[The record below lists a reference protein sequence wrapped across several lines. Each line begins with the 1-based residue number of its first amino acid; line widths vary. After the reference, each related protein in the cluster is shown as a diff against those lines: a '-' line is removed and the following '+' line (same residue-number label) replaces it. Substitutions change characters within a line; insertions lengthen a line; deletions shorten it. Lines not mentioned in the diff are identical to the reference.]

1 MYHCKVSRRVNCLP
15 ARHPHERHGLSRQ
28 TPYLS
33 SYITSLGP
41 LAHALTLVA
50 LVALVA
56 SVDPVQVAVAV
67 TGRARQ
73 HGRRYTLPVPQFYC
87 HPVRKC
93 LASQAARQPG
103 DSGPHRRRTPS
114 PQEAQA
120 RTAQAPDY
128 RIPGPRQPRRI
139 CRDSLGALAQYL
151 TAQEEDRGHRRSWN
165 LCLSREYV
173 SPLGVISFQGAL
185 PQASELTACLVPDFR
200 SREGLFKTLKDKHK
214 IKGGGKSLFDA
225 SVYKDDKSTEE
236 FHKMVRDL
244 SSLTR
249 EAKPTPFHH
258 MLATIAQE
266 GRLMRLYSQN
276 VDCLDTSLKPLAT
289 NIPLNTKA
297 PWPITIQL
305 HGGLEKMQCTKCS
318 HVNNFDGSLFQG
330 PEPPLCDECREADFV
345 RTEFGGKRSHGIG
358 RLRPRMVL
366 YNEYNPDEDAIG
378 KVSQADLRR
387 VPDAVIVVG
396 TSLKVPGVRRIVR
409 ELCQATRS
417 KRDGFTAWVN
427 LEPVPQAPDM
437 KDLWDL
443 VVRGKC
449 DDIAGLLNFPH
460 WDCDTEDIGKK
471 EEYMVSGS
479 AEKEVEYQ
487 ERCSRDRI
495 DVLLANRKRSFDQ
508 SSDTESRAGDVP
520 AVKSILVDKIQGTL
534 PTPSA
539 SPRQGTPQPRKPLPK
554 GKIKQ
559 STLSFGSQSV
569 TTESE
574 AKPAKATKPRKPRQP
589 KKTKDAKP
597 NNGINQAFKATKTV
611 TKVGRPSKTLGKQIK
626 SEPVSPR
633 MSSPLENKRDL
644 PNALPSLR
652 PEAKDHGKLPYLNVA
667 ASSSELSFV
676 SATSDLVGEN
686 TVISNSKPRGMENLM
701 D

>member
-1 MYHCKVSRRVNCLP
+1 M
-15 ARHPHERHGLSRQ
+15 
-28 TPYLS
+28 
-33 SYITSLGP
+33 
-41 LAHALTLVA
+41 
-50 LVALVA
+50 A
-56 SVDPVQVAVAV
+56 S
-67 TGRARQ
+67 
-73 HGRRYTLPVPQFYC
+73 
-87 HPVRKC
+87 PVRHHTSPPTSP
-93 LASQAARQPG
+93 LS
-103 DSGPHRRRTPS
+103 DLSHTPS
-114 PQEAQA
+114 PSS
-120 RTAQAPDY
+120 P
-128 RIPGPRQPRRI
+128 
-139 CRDSLGALAQYL
+139 C
-151 TAQEEDRGHRRSWN
+151 
-165 LCLSREYV
+165 
-173 SPLGVISFQGAL
+173 SPLSVLSKSPSLSLSPHASANVNMDVATRYPSPSSTATQSGSASPLKLPDGQEIQVRTDGAPPPPKRRKLAAPKPRTTEHLDLDNRDETAEVHLERLLDALRRKKKIVVIAGAGISVS
-185 PQASELTACLVPDFR
+185 AGIPDFR

-249 EAKPTPFHH
+249 EAKSTPFHH

-297 PWPITIQL
+297 PWPVTIQL

-330 PEPPLCDECREADFV
+330 PEPPLCEVCKEADFV

-396 TSLKVPGVRRIVR
+396 TTLKVPGVRRIVR

-417 KRDGFTAWVN
+417 RRDGFTAWVN
-427 LEPVPQAPDM
+427 VEPVPQTPDM

-449 DDIAGLLNFPH
+449 DDVAGLLNFPH
-460 WDCDTEDIGKK
+460 WDCDTDDIGKT

-479 AEKEVEYQ
+479 AEKEVEYEQ
-487 ERCSRDRI
+487 RCSRDRI

-508 SSDTESRAGDVP
+508 SSETDSKAGDVP
-520 AVKSILVDKIQGTL
+520 DMKAILVDKIQETL

-554 GKIKQ
+554 GKVKQ
-559 STLSFGSQSV
+559 SMLSFGGQSANA
-569 TTESE
+569 ESE
-574 AKPAKATKPRKPRQP
+574 AKPSKVTKPRKPRQP
-589 KKTKDAKP
+589 KKAKDAKP
-597 NNGINQAFKATKTV
+597 SNGITQSFRTTKTATK
-611 TKVGRPSKTLGKQIK
+611 GGSSNKTLTKQTK
-626 SEPVSPR
+626 SEPASPR
-633 MSSPLENKRDL
+633 MSSLLGNQLDL
-644 PNALPSLR
+644 PSGLPSLR
-652 PEAKDHGKLPYLNVA
+652 PDVKDHGKLPYLNVG

-676 SATSDLVGEN
+676 SANSDLEGDS
-686 TVISNSKPRGMENLM
+686 TISSYSKPRGMENLM

>member
-1 MYHCKVSRRVNCLP
+1 M
-15 ARHPHERHGLSRQ
+15 
-28 TPYLS
+28 T
-33 SYITSLGP
+33 
-41 LAHALTLVA
+41 
-50 LVALVA
+50 
-56 SVDPVQVAVAV
+56 
-67 TGRARQ
+67 
-73 HGRRYTLPVPQFYC
+73 TLPRLSLSAC
-87 HPVRKC
+87 
-93 LASQAARQPG
+93 S
-103 DSGPHRRRTPS
+103 TPCG
-114 PQEAQA
+114 E
-120 RTAQAPDY
+120 R
-128 RIPGPRQPRRI
+128 
-139 CRDSLGALAQYL
+139 
-151 TAQEEDRGHRRSWN
+151 RRSWSSREPAS
-165 LCLSREYV
+165 LSRPEV
-173 SPLGVISFQGAL
+173 SLLSQRARVRVPVPYSQT
-185 PQASELTACLVPDFR
+185 SELTIVCLVPDFR
-200 SREGLFKTLKDKHK
+200 SREGLFKTLGDKHK

-236 FHKMVRDL
+236 FHKMVREL
-244 SSLTR
+244 SSLTK

-297 PWPITIQL
+297 PWPVTIQL

-318 HVNNFDGSLFQG
+318 HVNGFDGSLFQG
-330 PEPPLCDECREADFV
+330 PEPPLCAECKEADFV

-409 ELCQATRS
+409 ELCLATRS
-417 KRDGFTAWVN
+417 KRDGFTAWIN
-427 LEPVPQAPDM
+427 LDPVPQAPDM

-449 DDIAGLLNFPH
+449 DDIAGLLNLPR

-479 AEKEVEYQ
+479 AEKEDECR
-487 ERCSRDRI
+487 ERCNRDRI
-495 DVLLANRKRSFDQ
+495 DVLLANKKRSFDQ
-508 SSDTESRAGDVP
+508 SSDTESKPGDVP
-520 AVKSILVDKIQGTL
+520 DIKSILVDKIQDTL

-554 GKIKQ
+554 GKVKQ
-559 STLSFGSQSV
+559 STLSFGGQ
-569 TTESE
+569 TIAAESE
-574 AKPAKATKPRKPRQP
+574 GKPSKATKPRKPRQP
-589 KKTKDAKP
+589 KKAKEVKP
-597 NNGINQAFKATKTV
+597 SNGITQTFKATKTV
-611 TKVGRPSKTLGKQIK
+611 TKVGRPSKALAKQIK
-626 SEPVSPR
+626 SESPSPR
-633 MSSPLENKRDL
+633 MSSPLGNKGNL

-652 PEAKDHGKLPYLNVA
+652 PEGQDHGKLPYLNA
-667 ASSSELSFV
+667 GASSSELSFV
-676 SATSDLVGEN
+676 SAISDLEGN
-686 TVISNSKPRGMENLM
+686 KTIISNSKPRGMESLM

>member
-1 MYHCKVSRRVNCLP
+1 MASP
-15 ARHPHERHGLSRQ
+15 DRHHTSPPTSPLSA
-28 TPYLS
+28 LS
-33 SYITSLGP
+33 
-41 LAHALTLVA
+41 H
-50 LVALVA
+50 
-56 SVDPVQVAVAV
+56 
-67 TGRARQ
+67 
-73 HGRRYTLPVPQFYC
+73 
-87 HPVRKC
+87 
-93 LASQAARQPG
+93 
-103 DSGPHRRRTPS
+103 TPS
-114 PQEAQA
+114 PSS
-120 RTAQAPDY
+120 P
-128 RIPGPRQPRRI
+128 
-139 CRDSLGALAQYL
+139 S
-151 TAQEEDRGHRRSWN
+151 
-165 LCLSREYV
+165 
-173 SPLGVISFQGAL
+173 SPLSILSKSPSLSPAAPANMDVATRYPSPSSTATQSGSASPLKLLDSQEIQVRTDDAPPPPKRRRLAPPKPRTTEYLDLDNRDEFAEIHLERLLNTLRRKKKIVVIAGAGISVS
-185 PQASELTACLVPDFR
+185 AGIPDFR

>member
-1 MYHCKVSRRVNCLP
+1 MDITARYPSPSSTATQSGDASPLKLP
-15 ARHPHERHGLSRQ
+15 DSQE
-28 TPYLS
+28 
-33 SYITSLGP
+33 I
-41 LAHALTLVA
+41 
-50 LVALVA
+50 
-56 SVDPVQVAVAV
+56 QVRTDGA
-67 TGRARQ
+67 
-73 HGRRYTLPVPQFYC
+73 PP
-87 HPVRKC
+87 PRK
-93 LASQAARQPG
+93 
-103 DSGPHRRRTPS
+103 RRRLAAPK
-114 PQEAQA
+114 P
-120 RTAQAPDY
+120 RTTEHLDLDNRGDAAELQLE
-128 RIPGPRQPRRI
+128 RLLTTLRRKKKI
-139 CRDSLGALAQYL
+139 VVIAGA
-151 TAQEEDRGHRRSWN
+151 GIS
-165 LCLSREYV
+165 V
-173 SPLGVISFQGAL
+173 SAGI
-185 PQASELTACLVPDFR
+185 PDFR
-200 SREGLFKTLKDKHK
+200 SREGLFKTLGDKHK

-225 SVYKDDKSTEE
+225 SVYKDDKSTAE
-236 FHKMVRDL
+236 FHNMVRDL
-244 SSLTR
+244 SSLTK

-289 NIPLNTKA
+289 NIPLNAKA
-297 PWPITIQL
+297 PWPVTIQL

-318 HVNNFDGSLFQG
+318 DVNGFNGDLFQG
-330 PEPPLCDECREADFV
+330 PEPPLCGQCQEADYV
-345 RTEFGGKRSHGIG
+345 RTAFGGKRSHGIG

-409 ELCQATRS
+409 ELCLATRS

-427 LEPVPQAPDM
+427 LDPAPHAPDM

-449 DDIAGLLNFPH
+449 DDIAGLLNLPH

-479 AEKEVEYQ
+479 AEREVEYK

-495 DVLLANRKRSFDQ
+495 DVLLANKKRSFDQ
-508 SSDTESRAGDVP
+508 SSDTESKPGDIP
-520 AVKSILVDKIQGTL
+520 DLKSLLVDKMQVTL

-554 GKIKQ
+554 GKVKQ
-559 STLSFGSQSV
+559 STLSFDGQTV
-569 TTESE
+569 
-574 AKPAKATKPRKPRQP
+574 PAEREGKVSKDTKPRKPRQP
-589 KKTKDAKP
+589 KKTKEPKP
-597 NNGINQAFKATKTV
+597 SSGITQTFKATKTV
-611 TKVGRPSKTLGKQIK
+611 TKVERLDKTLPTQVKR
-626 SEPVSPR
+626 EPPPPR
-633 MSSPLENKRDL
+633 TSSPLEKTGSLLNS
-644 PNALPSLR
+644 LPSLR
-652 PEAKDHGKLPYLNVA
+652 PEARVHGKLPYLNIG

-676 SATSDLVGEN
+676 SAKSDLEEN
-686 TVISNSKPRGMENLM
+686 KMVVSNSKPRGMENLM

>member
-1 MYHCKVSRRVNCLP
+1 MS
-15 ARHPHERHGLSRQ
+15 A
-28 TPYLS
+28 T
-33 SYITSLGP
+33 
-41 LAHALTLVA
+41 
-50 LVALVA
+50 
-56 SVDPVQVAVAV
+56 
-67 TGRARQ
+67 
-73 HGRRYTLPVPQFYC
+73 
-87 HPVRKC
+87 
-93 LASQAARQPG
+93 
-103 DSGPHRRRTPS
+103 
-114 PQEAQA
+114 
-120 RTAQAPDY
+120 
-128 RIPGPRQPRRI
+128 
-139 CRDSLGALAQYL
+139 
-151 TAQEEDRGHRRSWN
+151 
-165 LCLSREYV
+165 
-173 SPLGVISFQGAL
+173 SFQG
-185 PQASELTACLVPDFR
+185 PPPWTSELTALLVPDFR

-249 EAKPTPFHH
+249 EAKSTPFHH

-276 VDCLDTSLKPLAT
+276 VDCLETSLKPLAT

-297 PWPITIQL
+297 PWPVTIQL

-318 HVNNFDGSLFQG
+318 HVNSFDGSLFQG
-330 PEPPLCDECREADFV
+330 PEPPLCEACKEADFV

-396 TSLKVPGVRRIVR
+396 TTLKVPGVRRIVR

-427 LEPVPQAPDM
+427 VEPVPQTPDM

-443 VVRGKC
+443 VVCGKC

-479 AEKEVEYQ
+479 AEKEVEYEQ
-487 ERCSRDRI
+487 RRSRDRI
-495 DVLLANRKRSFDQ
+495 DVLLGNRKRSFDE
-508 SSDTESRAGDVP
+508 SSETESRAGDVP
-520 AVKSILVDKIQGTL
+520 DIKAILVDKIQDTL

-559 STLSFGSQSV
+559 STLSFGGQSV

-574 AKPAKATKPRKPRQP
+574 AKPSKSTRPRKPRQP
-589 KKTKDAKP
+589 KKAKDAKP
-597 NNGINQAFKATKTV
+597 SNGITKSFRATKTA
-611 TKVGRPSKTLGKQIK
+611 TKADKSNKTLTKQVK
-626 SEPVSPR
+626 SEPASPR
-633 MSSPLENKRDL
+633 MSSPPGKKSHL
-644 PNALPSLR
+644 PSGLPSLR
-652 PEAKDHGKLPYLNVA
+652 PEVKDHGKLPYLNVG

-676 SATSDLVGEN
+676 SATSDVEGSS
-686 TVISNSKPRGMENLM
+686 TISSNSKPRGMENLM